1 MNHRISTAFVARA
14 IALSLATALAAG
26 CGGGKSD
33 EEAASRTAKRDAT
46 APAAEPA
53 TEGVAAMPGDEKLA
67 NAVLTSKTAA
77 PVNLKYDI
85 AAKPDV
91 GQPFEVELTFLPRLA
106 ADALEVEISAVE
118 GLTLVT
124 SGGVR
129 FDNVQAGERYTTKV
143 LAQSAAAGMYYIG
156 VAAKMTTKV
165 QTEVRTFSIPVVVGT
180 PAAVE
185 KPAPAKDAS
194 GEAVEPMK
202 AVETG
207 GPTR

>member
-1 MNHRISTAFVARA
+1 MNHRTSTGFFARA
-14 IALSLATALAAG
+14 ITLSLATALAFG
-26 CGGGKSD
+26 CGGKSD
-33 EEAASRTAKRDAT
+33 EEAAAKAARDTAKA
-46 APAAEPA
+46 AASEPAAKGAEA
-53 TEGVAAMPGDEKLA
+53 QPGDEKLA
-67 NAVLTSKTAA
+67 NAVVTGKTAA
-77 PVNLKYDI
+77 PVDLKYDI

-118 GLTLVT
+118 GLTLVS
-124 SGGVR
+124 SGAVK

>member
-1 MNHRISTAFVARA
+1 MNHRTSTVFFARA

-185 KPAPAKDAS
+185 KPATVKEAS
-194 GEAVEPMK
+194 GEVVEPMK

>member
-26 CGGGKSD
+26 CGGKSD

-67 NAVLTSKTAA
+67 NAVLTSKAAA

-185 KPAPAKDAS
+185 KPATVKEAS

>member
-1 MNHRISTAFVARA
+1 MNHRISTGFLARA

-26 CGGGKSD
+26 CGGKSD
-33 EEAASRTAKRDAT
+33 EEAAAQAAKA
-46 APAAEPA
+46 AAKAAAEQPVVK
-53 TEGVAAMPGDEKLA
+53 GDKGMPGDEQLA
-67 NAVLTSKTAA
+67 NAVVTSKTSA
-77 PVNLKYDI
+77 PVDLKYDI

-118 GLTLVT
+118 GLTLVS
-124 SGGVR
+124 SGGVK

-165 QTEVRTFSIPVVVGT
+165 QTEVRTFSVPVVVGT
-180 PAAVE
+180 PVAVE
-185 KPAPAKDAS
+185 KPSPVKEAS
-194 GEAVEPMK
+194 GGAVEPMK